1 MYILYIMQTAVAHT
15 VVTSRSRPTPKS
27 HFRIKSLTMTNNNTK
42 WNNGYIILLLG
53 GGGINAFNLTDIGFL

>member
-1 MYILYIMQTAVAHT
+1 MQTAVAHT

-27 HFRIKSLTMTNNNTK
+27 HFRIKSLTMTNNTK

-53 GGGINAFNLTDIGFL
+53 VGDQCF